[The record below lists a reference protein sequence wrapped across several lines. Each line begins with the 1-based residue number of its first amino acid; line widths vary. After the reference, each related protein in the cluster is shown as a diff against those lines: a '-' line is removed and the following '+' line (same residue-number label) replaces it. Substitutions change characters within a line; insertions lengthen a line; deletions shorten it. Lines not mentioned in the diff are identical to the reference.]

1 MTSAAVRPPAFWA
14 ELETLLRL
22 AGPIVGAQLSMMLLN
37 VVDTMMVGHIGIE
50 AMAAAALA
58 TQWASV
64 TLMFGMGLVTGI
76 DPLISQA
83 YGSGKREEVAR
94 GLHQGLW
101 VGLGAS
107 LLVATSWLFLE
118 PLLIVWG
125 QSEELARNAQNYLT
139 AQLPSVPFFMLTVA
153 LRSYLQNRGITMPG
167 FVVMALANVLNVL
180 FNWLFIFGAGAFAGW
195 GLLGAG
201 IATSCSRIIV
211 GIGLWAYVWK
221 FGLHAGYWLPIT
233 RASFTWKRTRRT
245 LALGIPIGL
254 SYLSEVLAFSG
265 STFVAAKLGN
275 VATSAHVIVL
285 NLAALNFMVPLGIAL
300 AAAARVGHHIG
311 HGNQPAML
319 RTIRVALI
327 CGATFMAALGV
338 ILMFSR
344 HLIPRLYTDAEA
356 VIAVAV
362 AAFPVVAAFQV
373 ADGVQVVAAGVLRGM
388 GRTRIAMAGNLVGY
402 YVLGLPIGIW
412 LAFDQQMGVPGI
424 WWGLLIGLC
433 FVATTLLFWVY
444 RVRHRPLELTSA

>member
-1 MTSAAVRPPAFWA
+1 MRPTTSWA
-14 ELETLLRL
+14 ELKTLLIM

-37 VVDTMMVGHIGIE
+37 VVDTMMVGHIGID

-64 TLMFGMGLVTGI
+64 TLMFGMGLVTGV
-76 DPLISQA
+76 DPLISQG
-83 YGSGKREEVAR
+83 YGSGEREEVAR

-107 LLVATSWLFLE
+107 LLIAGSWMFLE
-118 PLLIVWG
+118 PLLLLWG
-125 QSEELARNAQNYLT
+125 QSAAVARDAQYYLN

-180 FNWLFIFGAGAFAGW
+180 FNWVFIFGIGSFAGW

-211 GIGLWAYVWK
+211 GLGLWAYVWR
-221 FGLHAGYWLPIT
+221 FGLHTGYWVPFT
-233 RASFTWKRTRRT
+233 RRSFTWKRTRRT

-285 NLAALNFMVPLGIAL
+285 NLAALNFMVPLGVAL
-300 AAAARVGHHIG
+300 AAAARVGHHVG
-311 HGNQPAML
+311 RKDHPAVL
-319 RTIRVALI
+319 RTIRVALV
-327 CGATFMAALGV
+327 CGAAFMAALGML
-338 ILMFSR
+338 LMFTR

-362 AAFPVVAAFQV
+362 AAFPIVAAFQV
-373 ADGVQVVAAGVLRGM
+373 ADGTQVVAAGVLRGM
-388 GRTRIAMAGNLVGY
+388 GRTRIAMASNLVGY
-402 YVLGLPIGIW
+402 YVLGLPLGIW
-412 LAFDQQMGVPGI
+412 LAFERGMGVPGI
-424 WWGLLIGLC
+424 WWGLLVGLC
-433 FVATTLLFWVY
+433 VVATTLLFWVH
-444 RVRHRPLELTSA
+444 RVRHQPLALTNS